1 MSLESLENDSLSHNP
16 EPDFSEKA
24 KEENNSAKSEPDSK
38 QDLDSDFDPQK
49 DKNYSPSKQ
58 SPGQKKPAEEKRK
71 IQPQKLAHSF
81 KNLCR
86 RKLFSIRNYLI
97 TFLKWVIVASVTGCA
112 GGFTGGL
119 FHESVKYV
127 TELHSVNGY
136 LIFFLPFG
144 GLLIA
149 LMYKGMKL
157 SNDPGTNIVLSSVR
171 SHNEVPII
179 IAPLIFASTVI
190 TQLFG
195 GSAGR
200 EGAALQLGGSIGRQ
214 IGKIFRLDEKD
225 VHIVIMC
232 GMSAV
237 FSALFGTPLTA
248 VLFAIEVIS
257 VGVFYYS
264 ALVPCLISSVAAF
277 SVSSLMG
284 ASPLFFL
291 IENIPE
297 AQLLPL
303 IKTVALGAL
312 CAVVSIIFCIA
323 LKNTAKL
330 FKKLF
335 KNPFIR
341 IFVGGCGVAALTLLV
356 NTRRYNGTG
365 MEYVEFIFSGGEAF
379 WYDFILKIIFTAITI
394 SAGFKGGEIVP
405 TMFIGASFGCF
416 AGGILG
422 LDPQFSAAVGLVAT
436 FCGVVNCPV
445 ASIILSVELFGAEG
459 LLFFAAAAFV
469 SYMLS
474 GYYGLY
480 SSQKILYSKLKAEFI
495 NINAK

>member
-1 MSLESLENDSLSHNP
+1 MNSENDNLCPEQEESL
-16 EPDFSEKA
+16 
-24 KEENNSAKSEPDSK
+24 
-38 QDLDSDFDPQK
+38 PQK
-49 DKNYSPSKQ
+49 TTDSESSEVKP
-58 SPGQKKPAEEKRK
+58 KKSREKSNRK
-71 IQPQKLAHSF
+71 KLQQISHIL
-81 KNLCR
+81 KTLCR
-86 RKLFSIRNYLI
+86 RKAFSIRNYLI
-97 TFLKWVIVASVTGCA
+97 TFLKWAVVATVTGCV
-112 GGFTGGL
+112 GGFTGGI

-127 TELHSVNGY
+127 TELHQVNSF
-136 LIFFLPFG
+136 LIYFLPFG
-144 GLLIA
+144 GLIIA

-157 SNDPGTNIVLSSVR
+157 TNDPGTNIVLSSVR
-171 SHNEVPII
+171 SNNQVPII

-225 VHIVIMC
+225 IHIVIMC

-277 SVSSLMG
+277 TISSLMG
-284 ASPLFFL
+284 ASPLFFKL
-291 IENIPE
+291 ENIP
-297 AQLLPL
+297 AVQLTALL
-303 IKTVALGAL
+303 KIVALGAL

-323 LKNTAKL
+323 LKNTSKF
-330 FKKLF
+330 FKRIF
-335 KNPFIR
+335 KNPLIR
-341 IFVGGCGVAALTLLV
+341 IFAGGCLVVILTLLV

-365 MEYVEFIFSGGEAF
+365 MEYVEYIFSEHQSS
-379 WYDFILKIIFTAITI
+379 WYDFIFKIIFTAVTI

-405 TMFIGASFGCF
+405 TMFIGSSFGCF
-416 AGGILG
+416 AGGLLG
-422 LDPQFSAAVGLVAT
+422 IDPQFAAAVGLVAT

-459 LLFFAAAAFV
+459 LLFFATAASV

>member
-1 MSLESLENDSLSHNP
+1 MSPEKEDFPKNP
-16 EPDFSEKA
+16 EAPFPENTPNEETGNIHEPNSKEDLPNNLDLNELDLNESTEERKA
-24 KEENNSAKSEPDSK
+24 KSKAYRSKRQKTVRKRLSRKFKS
-38 QDLDSDFDPQK
+38 
-49 DKNYSPSKQ
+49 
-58 SPGQKKPAEEKRK
+58 
-71 IQPQKLAHSF
+71 
-81 KNLCR
+81 LCR
-86 RKLFSIRNYLI
+86 KKAFSIRNYLI
-97 TFLKWVIVASVTGCA
+97 TFFKWLVVAAVTGCV

-127 TELHSVNGY
+127 TELHNVNGY

-144 GLLIA
+144 GLAIA

-225 VHIVIMC
+225 IHIVIMC

-248 VLFAIEVIS
+248 VIFAIEVIS

-264 ALVPCLISSVAAF
+264 ALVPCLISSIAAF

-284 ASPLFFL
+284 ASPMFFL
-291 IENIPE
+291 LKNIPSP
-297 AQLLPL
+297 QLIPL

-335 KNPFIR
+335 KNPFLR
-341 IFVGGCGVAALTLLV
+341 IFIGGCAVVVLTLLV

-365 MEYVEFIFSGGEAF
+365 MEYVEFIFSGGQSL

-405 TMFIGASFGCF
+405 TMFIGASFGSF
-416 AGGILG
+416 AGGLLG
-422 LDPQFSAAVGLVAT
+422 LDPQFSAAVGLIAT

-459 LLFFAAAAFV
+459 LLFFAAAASV